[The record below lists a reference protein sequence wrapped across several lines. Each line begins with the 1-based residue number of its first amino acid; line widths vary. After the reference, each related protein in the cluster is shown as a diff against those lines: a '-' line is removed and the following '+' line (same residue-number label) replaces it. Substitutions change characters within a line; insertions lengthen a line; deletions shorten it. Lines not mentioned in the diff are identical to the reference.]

1 MHLGKKIDISKR
13 KLLGSLFLL
22 FPIYNLKIFGLF
34 SEENSYILNGPLAGS
49 IYYTKEKPGK
59 WKTLVDSHLPQI
71 KKKENIIEISTF
83 HEMRGY
89 DHYILKHIVL
99 DNKLKIISEKIF
111 DPSKDTPTSYHNIA
125 GYSKRIYVLSVCN
138 KHDTWLNFIDI

>member
-49 IYYTKEKPGK
+49 IYYTKE
-59 WKTLVDSHLPQI
+59 
-71 KKKENIIEISTF
+71 
-83 HEMRGY
+83 
-89 DHYILKHIVL
+89 
-99 DNKLKIISEKIF
+99 
-111 DPSKDTPTSYHNIA
+111 
-125 GYSKRIYVLSVCN
+125 
-138 KHDTWLNFIDI
+138 